1 MSTAVRFAERMS
13 RLGTEGAFEVLARA
27 RKLEAQGKRIVHLEI
42 GEPDFATPDNIVEAA
57 IGAMQNGYTHYTP
70 ASGIF
75 EAREAVA
82 GFVTRTLN
90 PDVEANEVVLV
101 PGAKNVLLFT
111 LLACIEPGD
120 EIILPDPG
128 YPAYA
133 SQVSFIGAVPK
144 VVTLREETG
153 FRMDLDEL
161 ASLVTP
167 KTRMLIIN
175 TPQNPTGGVLTE
187 EDVRFVCELAHKHDL
202 LVVSDEI
209 YSQLV
214 YGFHHV
220 SPLSQ
225 PGMRERT
232 VLMDGLSKSYAMTGW
247 RLGYAVA
254 PKALAAKLDQLM
266 INSSSCAAGF
276 TQMAAIEAL
285 SAPESAH
292 AVSRMVKVFE
302 HRRDLIVDGINAIPG
317 MRCTR
322 PQGAFY
328 AFPNIQG
335 TGFGERDLADRLLTE
350 AGVAVLPGTAFG
362 DAGKGYIR
370 IAYTQSEDELSRGL
384 ERIAEVVSKQPPQQP
399 PLPAQ
404 RPSRRPPSAARPL
417 SRPRPAWRPRPLPS
431 GPRWPRR

>member
-1 MSTAVRFAERMS
+1 VTIRFAERMS

-27 RKLEAQGKRIVHLEI
+27 RRLEAEGKHIVHLEI
-42 GEPDFATPDNIVEAA
+42 GEPDFATPDNIIEAGISA
-57 IGAMQNGYTHYTP
+57 LQHGYTHYTP

-82 GFVTRTLN
+82 GFVSRMLKAEVD
-90 PDVEANEVVLV
+90 PAEVVLV
-101 PGAKNVLLFT
+101 PGSKNVLLFT

-120 EIILPDPG
+120 EVILPDPG

-144 VVTLREETG
+144 TVRLREESG

-175 TPQNPTGGVLTE
+175 TPQNPTGGVLTAD
-187 EDVRFVCELAHKHDL
+187 DVKFVCELAHKHDL

-220 SPLSQ
+220 SPLGQ

-254 PKALAAKLDQLM
+254 PKALAAKLDTLM
-266 INSSSCAAGF
+266 INSSSCAAAF

-285 SAPESAH
+285 SAPESEH
-292 AVSRMVKVFE
+292 AVARLVKVFE
-302 HRRDLIVDGINAIPG
+302 HRRNLVVDGLNAIPG
-317 MRCTR
+317 MRCAR

-328 AFPNIQG
+328 AFPNIEG
-335 TGFGERDLADRLLTE
+335 TGFDEHELADRLLSE

-362 DAGKGYIR
+362 HGGKGFIR
-370 IAYTQSEDELSRGL
+370 LAYTQSEDELKRGL
-384 ERIAEVVSKQPPQQP
+384 DCIGEFIRAN
-399 PLPAQ
+399 
-404 RPSRRPPSAARPL
+404 
-417 SRPRPAWRPRPLPS
+417 PR
-431 GPRWPRR
+431 

>member
-1 MSTAVRFAERMS
+1 VSAIRFAERMS
-13 RLGTEGAFEVLARA
+13 RLGTEGAFEVLAKA
-27 RKLEAQGKRIVHLEI
+27 RRLEAQGKKIVHLEI
-42 GEPDFATPDNIVEAA
+42 GEPDFATPDNIVEAG
-57 IGAMQNGYTHYTP
+57 ISAMQNGYTHYTP

-82 GFVTRTLN
+82 GFVSRTLKTEVD
-90 PDVEANEVVLV
+90 PTEVVLV
-101 PGAKNVLLFT
+101 PGSKNVLLFT

-120 EIILPDPG
+120 EVILPDPG

-133 SQVSFIGAVPK
+133 SQVNFIGGVAKP
-144 VVTLREETG
+144 VTLREQAG

-167 KTRMLIIN
+167 KTRMLIVN

-187 EDVRFVCELAHKHDL
+187 DDVKFVCDLAHKHDL

-214 YGFHHV
+214 YGFQHV
-220 SPLSQ
+220 SPLSH

-285 SAPESAH
+285 SAPESEH
-292 AVSRMVKVFE
+292 AVARMVKVFE
-302 HRRDLIVDGINAIPG
+302 HRRNLVVDGLNEIPG
-317 MRCTR
+317 MRCAR
-322 PQGAFY
+322 PQGSFY
-328 AFPNIQG
+328 VFPNIEG
-335 TGFGERDLADRLLTE
+335 TGFDEHELADRLLAE
-350 AGVAVLPGTAFG
+350 AGVAVLAGTMFG
-362 DAGKGYIR
+362 HAGKGFIR
-370 IAYTQSEDELSRGL
+370 LAYTQSEDELKLGL
-384 ERIAEVVSKQPPQQP
+384 ERIGEFIAANPQ
-399 PLPAQ
+399 
-404 RPSRRPPSAARPL
+404 R
-417 SRPRPAWRPRPLPS
+417 
-431 GPRWPRR
+431 

>member
-1 MSTAVRFAERMS
+1 MTIRFAERMS
-13 RLGTEGAFEVLARA
+13 RLGTEGAFVVLAKA
-27 RKLEAQGKRIVHLEI
+27 RRLEAEGKKIVHLEI
-42 GEPDFATPDNIVEAA
+42 GEPDFATPDNIVEAG
-57 IGAMQNGYTHYTP
+57 ISAMQNGYTHYTP
-70 ASGIF
+70 ASGIM

-82 GFVTRTLN
+82 GFVSRTLKTEVD
-90 PDVEANEVVLV
+90 PTEVVLV
-101 PGAKNVLLFT
+101 PGSKNVLLFT

-120 EIILPDPG
+120 EVILPDPG
-128 YPAYA
+128 YPAYE
-133 SQVSFIGAVPK
+133 SQVNFIGGVPK
-144 VVTLREETG
+144 PVKLREESG
-153 FRMDLDEL
+153 FRMDLDQL

-175 TPQNPTGGVLTE
+175 TPQNPTGGILTE
-187 EDVRFVCELAHKHDL
+187 EDVKFVCELAHKHDL

-214 YGFHHV
+214 YGFEHV

-285 SAPESAH
+285 SAPESEH
-292 AVSRMVKVFE
+292 AVHRMVKVFQ
-302 HRRDLIVDGINAIPG
+302 HRRDLVVDGLNAIPG
-317 MRCTR
+317 IKCAK
-322 PQGAFY
+322 PQGSFY
-328 AFPNIQG
+328 AFPNVQG
-335 TGFGERDLADRLLTE
+335 TGFDERELADRLLTE

-362 DAGKGYIR
+362 AAGKGYIR
-370 IAYTQSEDELSRGL
+370 LAYTQSEDELKLGL
-384 ERIAEVVSKQPPQQP
+384 RLMSDFIAKNR
-399 PLPAQ
+399 A
-404 RPSRRPPSAARPL
+404 
-417 SRPRPAWRPRPLPS
+417 
-431 GPRWPRR
+431 

>member
-1 MSTAVRFAERMS
+1 MS
-13 RLGTEGAFEVLARA
+13 RLGTEGAFVVLAKA
-27 RKLEAQGKRIVHLEI
+27 RRLEADGKKIVHLEI
-42 GEPDFATPDNIVEAA
+42 GEPDFATPDNIIEAGISA
-57 IGAMQNGYTHYTP
+57 LQNGYTHYTP
-70 ASGIF
+70 ASGIM
-75 EAREAVA
+75 EARQAVA
-82 GFVTRTLN
+82 EFVTRTLKAEVD
-90 PDVEANEVVLV
+90 PTEVVLV
-101 PGAKNVLLFT
+101 PGSKNVLLFT

-120 EIILPDPG
+120 EVILPDPA

-133 SQVSFIGAVPK
+133 SQVNFIGAVPK
-144 VVTLREETG
+144 LVTLREETG
-153 FRMDLDEL
+153 FRMDLDQLEG
-161 ASLVTP
+161 LVTP

-214 YGFHHV
+214 YGFQHV

-285 SAPESAH
+285 SAPESEH
-292 AVSRMVKVFE
+292 AVHRMVKVFE
-302 HRRDLIVDGINAIPG
+302 RRRDLVVDALNAIPG
-317 MRCTR
+317 VRCAK
-322 PQGAFY
+322 PQGSFY
-328 AFPNIQG
+328 AFPSIQG
-335 TGFGERDLADRLLTE
+335 TGFDERDLADRLLTE

-362 DAGKGYIR
+362 EAGKGYIR
-370 IAYTQSEDELSRGL
+370 LAYTQSEDELGRGL
-384 ERIAEVVSKQPPQQP
+384 KQIADFI
-399 PLPAQ
+399 AAN
-404 RPSRRPPSAARPL
+404 RPSE
-417 SRPRPAWRPRPLPS
+417 
-431 GPRWPRR
+431 

>member
-1 MSTAVRFAERMS
+1 MSIRFAERMS
-13 RLGTEGAFEVLARA
+13 RLGTEGAFEVLAKA
-27 RKLEAQGKRIVHLEI
+27 RRLEAGGKKIVHLEI
-42 GEPDFATPDNIVEAA
+42 GEPDFATPDNIVEAG
-57 IGAMQNGYTHYTP
+57 ISAMQHGYTHYTP

-82 GFVTRTLN
+82 GFVARTLKT
-90 PDVEANEVVLV
+90 DVDPMEVVLV
-101 PGAKNVLLFT
+101 PGSKNVLLFT
-111 LLACIEPGD
+111 LFACIEPGD
-120 EIILPDPG
+120 EVILPDPG

-133 SQVSFIGAVPK
+133 SQVNFIGGVPK
-144 VVTLREETG
+144 TVTLREESG

-167 KTRMLIIN
+167 KTRMLIVN
-175 TPQNPTGGVLTE
+175 TPQNPTGGVLTA
-187 EDVRFVCELAHKHDL
+187 EDVKFVCELAEKHDL

-220 SPLSQ
+220 SPLSH

-285 SAPESAH
+285 SAPESEH
-292 AVSRMVKVFE
+292 AVARMVKVFE
-302 HRRDLIVDGINAIPG
+302 HRRNLVVDGINAIPG
-317 MRCTR
+317 MRCAR
-322 PQGAFY
+322 PQGSFY
-328 AFPNIQG
+328 VFPNIEG
-335 TGFGERDLADRLLTE
+335 TGFDQQELADRLLSE

-362 DAGKGYIR
+362 HAGKGFIR
-370 IAYTQSEDELSRGL
+370 LAYTQSEDELKLGL
-384 ERIAEVVSKQPPQQP
+384 DRIKEFI
-399 PLPAQ
+399 
-404 RPSRRPPSAARPL
+404 AAN
-417 SRPRPAWRPRPLPS
+417 PR
-431 GPRWPRR
+431 

>member
-1 MSTAVRFAERMS
+1 VTSIRFAERMS
-13 RLGTEGAFEVLARA
+13 RLGTEGAFVVLAKA
-27 RKLEAQGKRIVHLEI
+27 RRLEAEGKNIVHLEI
-42 GEPDFATPDNIVEAA
+42 GEPDFATPDNIVEAG
-57 IGAMQNGYTHYTP
+57 ISAMQNGYTHYTP

-82 GFVTRTLN
+82 GFVSRTLKTEVD
-90 PDVEANEVVLV
+90 PSEVVLV
-101 PGAKNVLLFT
+101 PGSKNVLLFT

-120 EIILPDPG
+120 EVILPDPG
-128 YPAYA
+128 YPAYE

-144 VVTLREETG
+144 AVTLREQSD

-175 TPQNPTGGVLTE
+175 TPQNPTGGVLTA
-187 EDVRFVCELAHKHDL
+187 EDVDFVCDLAEKHDL
-202 LVVSDEI
+202 IVVSDEI

-220 SPLSQ
+220 SPLSR

-254 PKALAAKLDQLM
+254 PKPLAAKLDQLM

-292 AVSRMVKVFE
+292 AVTRMVKVFE
-302 HRRDLIVDGINAIPG
+302 HRRNLVVDGLNAIPG
-317 MRCTR
+317 VRCNR
-322 PQGAFY
+322 PQGSFY
-328 AFPNIQG
+328 AFPNIEG
-335 TGFGERDLADRLLTE
+335 TGFDERELSDRLLSE

-362 DAGKGYIR
+362 EAGKGFIR
-370 IAYTQSEDELSRGL
+370 LAYTQSEDELKRGL
-384 ERIAEVVSKQPPQQP
+384 ARIGDFIRANQNS
-399 PLPAQ
+399 L
-404 RPSRRPPSAARPL
+404 
-417 SRPRPAWRPRPLPS
+417 
-431 GPRWPRR
+431 

>member
-1 MSTAVRFAERMS
+1 MTIRFAERMS
-13 RLGTEGAFEVLARA
+13 RLGTEGAFVVLAKA
-27 RKLEAQGKRIVHLEI
+27 RRLEADGKKIVHLEI
-42 GEPDFATPDNIVEAA
+42 GEPDFATPDNIVEAGISA
-57 IGAMQNGYTHYTP
+57 LQNGYTHYTP
-70 ASGIF
+70 ASGIM

-82 GFVTRTLN
+82 GFVSRTLKT
-90 PDVEANEVVLV
+90 DVDPTDVVIV
-101 PGAKNVLLFT
+101 PGSKNVLLFT
-111 LLACIEPGD
+111 LFACVEPGD
-120 EIILPDPG
+120 EVILPDPG

-144 VVTLREETG
+144 LVTLREETG
-153 FRMDLDEL
+153 FRMDLDQL

-175 TPQNPTGGVLTE
+175 TPQNPTGGILTE
-187 EDVRFVCELAHKHDL
+187 EDVKFVCELAHKHDL

-254 PKALAAKLDQLM
+254 PQALAAKLDQLM
-266 INSSSCAAGF
+266 INSSSCAAAF

-285 SAPESAH
+285 SAPESEH
-292 AVSRMVKVFE
+292 AVHRMVKVFE
-302 HRRDLIVDGINAIPG
+302 RRRDLVVDGLNAIPG
-317 MRCTR
+317 VRCAK
-322 PQGAFY
+322 PQGSFY

-335 TGFGERDLADRLLTE
+335 TGFDERELADRLLTE

-362 DAGKGYIR
+362 AAGKGYIR
-370 IAYTQSEDELSRGL
+370 LAYTQSEDEL
-384 ERIAEVVSKQPPQQP
+384 K
-399 PLPAQ
+399 
-404 RPSRRPPSAARPL
+404 
-417 SRPRPAWRPRPLPS
+417 
-431 GPRWPRR
+431 RWG

>member
-1 MSTAVRFAERMS
+1 
-13 RLGTEGAFEVLARA
+13 
-27 RKLEAQGKRIVHLEI
+27 
-42 GEPDFATPDNIVEAA
+42 
-57 IGAMQNGYTHYTP
+57 
-70 ASGIF
+70 
-75 EAREAVA
+75 
-82 GFVTRTLN
+82 
-90 PDVEANEVVLV
+90 
-101 PGAKNVLLFT
+101 

-120 EIILPDPG
+120 EVILPDPG

-133 SQVSFIGAVPK
+133 SQVNFIGAVVK
-144 VVTLREETG
+144 TVTLREDTG

-167 KTRMLIIN
+167 RTRMLIVN

-187 EDVRFVCELAHKHDL
+187 EDVKFVCDLAQEHDL

-285 SAPESAH
+285 SAPESEH
-292 AVSRMVKVFE
+292 AVARMVKVFE
-302 HRRDLIVDGINAIPG
+302 HRRNLVVDALNEIPG
-317 MRCTR
+317 MRCAR
-322 PQGAFY
+322 PQGSFY
-328 AFPNIQG
+328 VFPNIEG
-335 TGFGERDLADRLLTE
+335 TGFDEHELADRLLAE

-362 DAGKGYIR
+362 HAGKGFIR
-370 IAYTQSEDELSRGL
+370 LAYTQSEDELKLGL
-384 ERIAEVVSKQPPQQP
+384 ERIGEFIAANPQ
-399 PLPAQ
+399 
-404 RPSRRPPSAARPL
+404 R
-417 SRPRPAWRPRPLPS
+417 
-431 GPRWPRR
+431 

>member
-1 MSTAVRFAERMS
+1 VTIRFAERMS
-13 RLGTEGAFEVLARA
+13 RLGTEGAFVVLAKA
-27 RKLEAQGKRIVHLEI
+27 RRLEADGKKIVHLEI
-42 GEPDFATPDNIVEAA
+42 GEPDFATPDNIVEAGISA
-57 IGAMQNGYTHYTP
+57 LQNGYTHYTP
-70 ASGIF
+70 ASGIM

-82 GFVTRTLN
+82 GFVSRTLKT
-90 PDVEANEVVLV
+90 DVDPTDVVIV
-101 PGAKNVLLFT
+101 PGSKNVLLFT
-111 LLACIEPGD
+111 LFACVEPGD
-120 EIILPDPG
+120 EVILPDPG

-144 VVTLREETG
+144 LVTLREETG
-153 FRMDLDEL
+153 FRMDLDQL

-175 TPQNPTGGVLTE
+175 TPQNPTGGILTE
-187 EDVRFVCELAHKHDL
+187 EDVKFVCELAHKHDL

-254 PKALAAKLDQLM
+254 PQALAAKLDQLM
-266 INSSSCAAGF
+266 INSSSCAAAF

-285 SAPESAH
+285 SAPESEH
-292 AVSRMVKVFE
+292 AVHRMVKVFE
-302 HRRDLIVDGINAIPG
+302 RRRDLVVDGLNAIPG
-317 MRCTR
+317 VRCAK
-322 PQGAFY
+322 PQGSFY

-335 TGFGERDLADRLLTE
+335 TGFDERELADRLLTE
-350 AGVAVLPGTAFG
+350 AGVAVLPGSAFG
-362 DAGKGYIR
+362 AAGKGYIR
-370 IAYTQSEDELSRGL
+370 LAYTQSEDELRLGL
-384 ERIAEVVSKQPPQQP
+384 KLIADFI
-399 PLPAQ
+399 
-404 RPSRRPPSAARPL
+404 AANR
-417 SRPRPAWRPRPLPS
+417 S
-431 GPRWPRR
+431 

>member
-1 MSTAVRFAERMS
+1 MTAIRFAERMS

-27 RKLEAQGKRIVHLEI
+27 RRLEAQGKKIVHLEI
-42 GEPDFATPDNIVEAA
+42 GEPDFATPDNIVEAG
-57 IGAMQNGYTHYTP
+57 ISAMQNGYPHYTP
-70 ASGIF
+70 ASAIF

-82 GFVTRTLN
+82 GFVSRTLKTEVD
-90 PDVEANEVVLV
+90 PTEVVLV
-101 PGAKNVLLFT
+101 PGSKNVLLFT

-120 EIILPDPG
+120 EVILPDPG

-133 SQVSFIGAVPK
+133 SQVNFIGAVPK
-144 VVTLREETG
+144 PVTLREESG
-153 FRMDLDEL
+153 FRMDLDQL
-161 ASLVTP
+161 ADLVTP

-187 EDVRFVCELAHKHDL
+187 EDVNFVCDLAHKHDL

-214 YGFHHV
+214 YGFEHV

-254 PKALAAKLDQLM
+254 PQALAAKLDQLM

-285 SAPESAH
+285 SAPESEH
-292 AVSRMVKVFE
+292 AVHRMVKGFQ
-302 HRRDLIVDGINAIPG
+302 HRRDLVVDGLNAIPG
-317 MRCTR
+317 VRCAR
-322 PQGAFY
+322 PQGSFY
-328 AFPNIQG
+328 AFPNITG
-335 TGFGERDLADRLLTE
+335 TGFDERELADRLLTE

-362 DAGKGYIR
+362 EAGKGYIPLH
-370 IAYTQSEDELSRGL
+370 YTQSEDELKRGL
-384 ERIAEVVSKQPPQQP
+384 KLIADFIAANGKKG
-399 PLPAQ
+399 LG
-404 RPSRRPPSAARPL
+404 RRRRRA
-417 SRPRPAWRPRPLPS
+417 S
-431 GPRWPRR
+431 GGVDRWMHCGDAGRVA

>member
-1 MSTAVRFAERMS
+1 MTIKFADRMS
-13 RLGTEGAFEVLARA
+13 RLGTEGAFEVLAKA
-27 RKLEAQGKRIVHLEI
+27 RKLEAEGKNIVHLEI
-42 GEPDFATPDNIVEAA
+42 GEPDFATPDNIIEAGISA
-57 IGAMQNGYTHYTP
+57 IQEGFTHYTP
-70 ASGIF
+70 ASGIMDT
-75 EAREAVA
+75 RKAVA
-82 GFVTRTLN
+82 EFVSRMLHCE
-90 PDVEANEVVLV
+90 VEAGEVVLV
-101 PGAKNVLLFT
+101 PGSKNVLLFT

-120 EIILPDPG
+120 EVILPDPG

-133 SQVSFIGAVPK
+133 SQVEFIGAIPK

-153 FRMDLDEL
+153 FRMDLGEL
-161 ASLVTP
+161 ESLVTP
-167 KTRMLIIN
+167 RTRLLIIN

-187 EDVRFVCELAHKHDL
+187 EDVKFVCELAHKHDL

-214 YGFHHV
+214 YGFTHV

-254 PKALAAKLDQLM
+254 PKALAAKFDQLM

-285 SAPESAH
+285 SSPESEH
-292 AVSRMVKVFE
+292 AVHRMVKVFE
-302 HRRDLIVDGINAIPG
+302 HRRNLVVDGLNAIPG
-317 MRCTR
+317 VRCAR

-328 AFPNIQG
+328 AFPNIEG
-335 TGFGERDLADRLLTE
+335 TGYGERELADRLLTE

-362 DAGKGYIR
+362 EAGKGYIR
-370 IAYTQSEDELSRGL
+370 LAYTQSEDELKRGL
-384 ERIAEVVSKQPPQQP
+384 ERIGGF
-399 PLPAQ
+399 LTDHH
-404 RPSRRPPSAARPL
+404 R
-417 SRPRPAWRPRPLPS
+417 
-431 GPRWPRR
+431 

>member
-1 MSTAVRFAERMS
+1 MAIRFAERMS
-13 RLGTEGAFEVLARA
+13 RLGTEGAFVVLAKA
-27 RKLEAQGKRIVHLEI
+27 RRLEADGKKIVHLEI
-42 GEPDFATPDNIVEAA
+42 GEPDFATPDNIVEAGISA
-57 IGAMQNGYTHYTP
+57 LQNGYTHYTP
-70 ASGIF
+70 ASGIM
-75 EAREAVA
+75 EARQAVA
-82 GFVTRTLN
+82 DFVSRTLKTEVD
-90 PDVEANEVVLV
+90 PTEVVLV
-101 PGAKNVLLFT
+101 PGSKNVLLFT

-120 EIILPDPG
+120 EVILPDPA

-133 SQVSFIGAVPK
+133 SQVNFIGAVPK
-144 VVTLREETG
+144 LVTLREETG
-153 FRMDLDEL
+153 FRMDLDQL

-167 KTRMLIIN
+167 KTRLLIIN
-175 TPQNPTGGVLTE
+175 TPQNPTGGILTQ
-187 EDVRFVCELAHKHDL
+187 EDVNFVCELAQKHDL

-214 YGFHHV
+214 YGFQHV

-285 SAPESAH
+285 SAPESEH
-292 AVSRMVKVFE
+292 AVHRMVKVFQR
-302 HRRDLIVDGINAIPG
+302 RRDLVVDGLNAIPG
-317 MRCTR
+317 VRCAK
-322 PQGAFY
+322 PQGSFY

-335 TGFGERDLADRLLTE
+335 TGFDERELADRLLTE

-362 DAGKGYIR
+362 EAGKGYIR
-370 IAYTQSEDELSRGL
+370 LAYTQSEDELRNGL
-384 ERIAEVVSKQPPQQP
+384 KLIGEFIASNRQ
-399 PLPAQ
+399 
-404 RPSRRPPSAARPL
+404 
-417 SRPRPAWRPRPLPS
+417 
-431 GPRWPRR
+431 

>member
-1 MSTAVRFAERMS
+1 MS
-13 RLGTEGAFEVLARA
+13 RLGTEGAFEVLAKA
-27 RKLEAQGKRIVHLEI
+27 RRLEAQGKKIVHLEI
-42 GEPDFATPDNIVEAA
+42 GEPDFATPDNIVEAG
-57 IGAMQNGYTHYTP
+57 ISAMQNGYTHYTP

-82 GFVTRTLN
+82 NFVARTLKTEVD
-90 PDVEANEVVLV
+90 PNEVVLV
-101 PGAKNVLLFT
+101 PGSKNVLLFT

-120 EIILPDPG
+120 EVIIPDPG

-133 SQVSFIGAVPK
+133 SQINFIGAVPK
-144 VVTLREETG
+144 PVTLREESG

-161 ASLVTP
+161 ASLITP
-167 KTRMLIIN
+167 KTRMLIVN
-175 TPQNPTGGVLTE
+175 TPQNPTGGVLTT
-187 EDVRFVCELAHKHDL
+187 EDVEFVCQLAHKHDL

-214 YGFHHV
+214 YGFDHV
-220 SPLSQ
+220 SPLSH

-254 PKALAAKLDQLM
+254 PKALAAKLDTLM

-285 SAPESAH
+285 SAPESEH

-302 HRRDLIVDGINAIPG
+302 HRRNLVVDGLNAIPG
-317 MRCTR
+317 MRCAR

-328 AFPNIQG
+328 AFPNIEG
-335 TGFGERDLADRLLTE
+335 TGFEEHELADRLLSE

-362 DAGKGYIR
+362 RAGKGFIR
-370 IAYTQSEDELSRGL
+370 LAYTQSEDELKLGL
-384 ERIAEVVSKQPPQQP
+384 NRIGEFI
-399 PLPAQ
+399 
-404 RPSRRPPSAARPL
+404 SANKA
-417 SRPRPAWRPRPLPS
+417 
-431 GPRWPRR
+431 